1 MKKGDYI
8 KTPRFLKVKL
18 EEVFNSK
25 QEAYK
30 EGYTEPT
37 HYNGSEYE
45 VLGKHTG
52 LNRMKFAAARK

>member
-25 QEAYK
+25 TVLNMKYWENIQ
-30 EGYTEPT
+30 GLTE
-37 HYNGSEYE
+37 
-45 VLGKHTG
+45 
-52 LNRMKFAAARK
+52 